1 MIRDTYIDVSGKWF
15 IRMLS
20 IVKKNWSNLNS
31 KKKKEH
37 LNKLQESIPWNI
49 RKSLKCMFN
58 WKRMNMCMCVCVCV
72 YLNHFAIY
80 PKHSKSTICWCC
92 LVTKSC
98 PTLCDTIDCSMP
110 GFPVLHCLLEFA
122 QIHTHL
128 VGGAI
133 QSSHPLLPS
142 PLFALNLSQHQGHFQ
157 WVGFS
162 HKVAKVLELQ
172 FRHQSFHWIF
182 RVDFL

>member
-1 MIRDTYIDVSGKWF
+1 MSPTVEVQVTWLNQVPWQPSSFPQILYLKLELL
-15 IRMLS
+15 MLREE
-20 IVKKNWSNLNS
+20 KKLWM
-31 KKKKEH
+31 KFG
-37 LNKLQESIPWNI
+37 P
-49 RKSLKCMFN
+49 SL
-58 WKRMNMCMCVCVCV
+58 
-72 YLNHFAIY
+72 
-80 PKHSKSTICWCC
+80 STCC
-92 LVTKSC
+92 CCSVTKSC
-98 PTLCDTIDCSMP
+98 LTLCDLMDCSMP